1 MNGSIN
7 KQLWSHQKYHTSDVQ
22 YVDGKYTTELFNM
35 VLRVFK
41 IGKYKGQ
48 EVKKICYQN
57 PNYIDWCLENWKGFK
72 LTKNE
77 HFDYI
82 QGLKS
87 RLERDPNNEQLKTRL
102 KIHELKYSLRT
113 SYKPQ

>member
-1 MNGSIN
+1 MSIN
-7 KQLWSHQKYHTSDVQ
+7 KRLWSARKYYTSDVQ
-22 YVDGKYTTELFNM
+22 YVDERYTTETFNC
-35 VLRVFK
+35 VWRIFK

-57 PNYIDWCLENWKGFK
+57 PNYIDWCLKNWEGFK
-72 LTKNE
+72 LTKME

-82 QGLKS
+82 QGLTH
-87 RLERDPNNEQLKTRL
+87 RLERDPDNEELKQRL
-102 KIHELKYSLRT
+102 TIHEMKYKLRT